1 MTTSRLLPLSTLAL
15 RLAAA
20 AYLGQ
25 VTVALALAGPGAA
38 LIGGLVL
45 FPGSALVL
53 ALLGTRRQAQ
63 SVAAGQPL
71 TVPLTVS
78 VQAPWTREEA
88 AAEVEAL
95 LREDLG
101 ATALHRAGD
110 SLRATF
116 EPGPWAGRLRRWA
129 GSDEATVTLPTEAGG
144 ALEATFGPR
153 SAFLYQVLWVDGGRN
168 ARRLAR
174 FQQALAGRLAA
185 AQDAARSAQASDAQA
200 ARLAQAELRLLRAQV
215 EPHHLFNTL
224 AHLREL
230 VRTGDATAATAMV
243 DALVDHLRQASTQ
256 QTRLSHPLAEEAAT
270 LRSYAALLAL
280 RFGDRLRVD
289 VDLPEDLLALD
300 VPVGT
305 LLVPVENAVK
315 HGLEPKAG
323 GGTITVRGRREGAA
337 LRLEVRDDGVGLPN
351 LPGSGT
357 GLSNL
362 RQRLKLAFGEGARLA
377 LEDADPG
384 VRVSLDLP
392 LPH

>member
-1 MTTSRLLPLSTLAL
+1 MTTSRLLPLSALAL

-25 VTVALALAGPGAA
+25 VTGALALGGASAGLLGGLLLFPYTSLAAAALGTWRQARGTGAGPVG
-38 LIGGLVL
+38 
-45 FPGSALVL
+45 
-53 ALLGTRRQAQ
+53 
-63 SVAAGQPL
+63 
-71 TVPLTVS
+71 VPVRAS

-88 AAEVEAL
+88 AAEGEAL

-101 ATALHRAGD
+101 ATAVQRVGD
-110 SLRATF
+110 TLRATF

-129 GSDEATVTLPTEAGG
+129 GSDEATVQLPAEPGG

-153 SAFLYQVLWVDGGRN
+153 SAFLFQVLWVDGGRN

-174 FQQALAGRLAA
+174 FQQSLAGRLTA
-185 AQDAARSAQASDAQA
+185 AQDAARAAQAADAQA

-230 VRTGDATAATAMV
+230 VRTGDAAAATTMV
-243 DALVDHLRQASTQ
+243 DALVDHLRQASAT
-256 QTRLSHPLAEEAAT
+256 QTRLAHALAEEAAT
-270 LRSYAALLAL
+270 VRSYAALVAL
-280 RFGDRLRVD
+280 RFGDRLAVEL
-289 VDLPEDLLALD
+289 DLPEDALTQE

-305 LLVPVENAVK
+305 LLIPVENAVK
-315 HGLEPKAG
+315 HGLEPKAEG
-323 GGTITVRGRREGAA
+323 GRVSVRGRLEARR
-337 LRLEVRDDGVGLPN
+337 LHLEVHDDGVGLPEF
-351 LPGSGT
+351 PGAGT

-362 RQRLKLAFGEGARLA
+362 RQRLKLAFGDGARLA

-384 VRVSLDLP
+384 VRVTLDLP
-392 LPH
+392 LP

>member
-25 VTVALALAGPGAA
+25 VTVALVLGGTSAGLLGGLLLFPYTALTLAA
-38 LIGGLVL
+38 L
-45 FPGSALVL
+45 
-53 ALLGTRRQAQ
+53 GTLRQAKGTG
-63 SVAAGQPL
+63 AGPL
-71 TVPLTVS
+71 TVPLGAT
-78 VQAPWTREEA
+78 VQAPWTQAEA
-88 AAEVEAL
+88 AQEVEAI

-110 SLRATF
+110 TLRATF
-116 EPGPWAGRLRRWA
+116 EPGPWAGRLRRWLA
-129 GSDEATVTLPTEAGG
+129 SDEATVQLPTEPGG
-144 ALEATFGPR
+144 ALIATFAPR
-153 SAFLYQVLWVDGGRN
+153 SAFLYQVLWVDGGRT
-168 ARRLAR
+168 AQRLAR
-174 FQQALAGRLAA
+174 FQQALAGRLAMAHTTAQA
-185 AQDAARSAQASDAQA
+185 AQAADAQA

-230 VRTGDATAATAMV
+230 VRTGEAGAATAMV
-243 DALVDHLRQASTQ
+243 DALVDHLRRASAE
-256 QTRLSHPLAEEAAT
+256 QTRLQHPLQEELGT
-270 LRSYAALLAL
+270 LQSYAALVAL
-280 RFGDRLRVD
+280 RFGDRLRVSLE
-289 VDLPEDLLALD
+289 VPEALQQVE

-323 GGTITVRGRREGAA
+323 GGTVTVRGQRIGDR
-337 LRLEVRDDGVGLPN
+337 LHLEVADDGVGLPE

-357 GLSNL
+357 GLANL
-362 RQRLKLAFGEGARLA
+362 RQRLKLAFGDTARLA

-384 VRVSLDLP
+384 VRVTLDLP
-392 LPH
+392 LHP